1 MTEAELAAMLA
12 NDEHHWWYRG
22 RRRVLAAV
30 LDGLELPPRA
40 AILDAGCGSGRTLDD
55 LARRGTVCG
64 VDTSATAVEAARRRG
79 HRDVH
84 VAAVE
89 DLPFGDRAFDLVTCL
104 DVIEHTPDDR
114 ATLAELLRVTRPGG
128 VLVATVPAYQSLFSA
143 HDLINGHYRRYRAAT
158 LRAAAVEAGW
168 SAVSD
173 THFNAVLLAP
183 AAMVR
188 IARRHRASNRSE
200 LTFTPRMLDR
210 ALERP
215 MAREARLIA
224 NGHRLPFGLSLLMVL
239 RRPGAL
245 YRLWSSR
252 TVSSSAGKN
261 ASIES
266 SETVTSTAVPN
277 VV

>member
-12 NDEHHWWYRG
+12 HDEHHWWYRG

-30 LDGLELPPRA
+30 LDGLELPPLP

-55 LARRGTVCG
+55 LAARGTVCG
-64 VDTSATAVEAARRRG
+64 VDTSAIAVEAARGRG
-79 HRDVH
+79 HHDVH

-89 DLPFGDRAFDLVTCL
+89 DLPFGDHAFDLVTCL

-143 HDLINGHYRRYRAAT
+143 HDEINGHYRRYRAAT

-168 SAVSD
+168 SAVAD

-183 AAMVR
+183 AAVVR
-188 IARRHRASNRSE
+188 VARRHRAGNRSE
-200 LTFTPRMLDR
+200 LTFTPHLLDR
-210 ALERP
+210 ALELP
-215 MAREARLIA
+215 LAREARLVA
-224 NGHRLPFGLSLLMVL
+224 KGHRLPFGLSLLMVL
-239 RRPGAL
+239 RRPGVSLRAV
-245 YRLWSSR
+245 R
-252 TVSSSAGKN
+252 TDAQPAPARAN
-261 ASIES
+261 AS
-266 SETVTSTAVPN
+266 AA
-277 VV
+277 